1 MIDIYSLPASIIE
14 QMLEGRCPKCG
25 KQFYGLALA
34 NPRYQMCDAC
44 GSGLEIKDGDK
55 FIKGFSPFSSDNI
68 NISADTRKSPE
79 ENNIDF

>member
-1 MIDIYSLPASIIE
+1 
-14 QMLEGRCPKCG
+14 
-25 KQFYGLALA
+25 LALA